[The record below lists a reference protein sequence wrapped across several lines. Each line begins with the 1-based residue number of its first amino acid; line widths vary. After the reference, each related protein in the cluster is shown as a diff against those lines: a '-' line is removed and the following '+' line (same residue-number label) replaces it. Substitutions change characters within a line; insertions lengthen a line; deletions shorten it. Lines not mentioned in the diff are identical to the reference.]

1 VKFKAVLFD
10 LDGTLLNT
18 IEDLTEAMNEVL
30 RQKGW
35 PEHDP
40 ERFKYYVGRG
50 VKDIVTKALPPERRD
65 EATIEAS
72 MRAYNEAYS
81 RRYSRKTR
89 PYDGVGALLDACATA
104 GMPMAVLSNKPDEF
118 TRRMVNELLPGRR
131 FEVVWGTRPGVPHKP
146 DPTSALEIAVRFK
159 VRPEAVLYLGDS
171 EVDMETAGRA
181 GMYAVGVLWGFRT
194 ADELIGSGA
203 RILARRPTDLL
214 DWLAEPS
221 FAKGERG

>member
-1 VKFKAVLFD
+1 VRFKAVLFD

-30 RQKGW
+30 RQSGW
-35 PEHDP
+35 PEHDA

-50 VKDIVTKALPPERRD
+50 VQDIVTKALPPERRD
-65 EATIEAS
+65 EATIEA
-72 MRAYNEAYS
+72 MVRAYNEAYS

-89 PYDGVGALLDACATA
+89 PYDGVGELLSAFAKA

-118 TRRMVNELLPGRR
+118 TRRIVAELLPGQR

-146 DPTSALEIAVRFK
+146 DPTSALEIADRFR
-159 VRPEAVLYLGDS
+159 VRPAEVLYLGDS
-171 EVDMETAGRA
+171 EVDMETASRA

-203 RILARRPTDLL
+203 RMLVKSPADLL
-214 DWLAEPS
+214 DWLA
-221 FAKGERG
+221 G